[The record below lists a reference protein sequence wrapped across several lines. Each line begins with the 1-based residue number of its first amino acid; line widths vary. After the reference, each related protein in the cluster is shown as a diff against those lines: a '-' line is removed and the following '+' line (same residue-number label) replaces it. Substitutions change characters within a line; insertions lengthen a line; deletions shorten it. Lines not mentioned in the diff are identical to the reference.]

1 MRVTRST
8 LGAEARALETA
19 ADHAVLYSRQIK
31 ELYTGRRT
39 NNGIAVNC
47 FTDSRTLH
55 DVLVSSRQVEEKSLV
70 HLIYGIRDKLEW
82 REIKR
87 IAWVPTKRQLGD
99 GLTKV
104 NVDMSLLMKLI
115 GDGNFPNIL
124 NY

>member
-1 MRVTRST
+1 M
-8 LGAEARALETA
+8 ETA

-31 ELYTGRRT
+31 EIYTGCRT
-39 NNGIAVNC
+39 NQGIAVNC

-82 REIKR
+82 REVKR

-99 GLTKV
+99 GLTKA
-104 NVDMSLLMKLI
+104 NVDMSLLMKMI